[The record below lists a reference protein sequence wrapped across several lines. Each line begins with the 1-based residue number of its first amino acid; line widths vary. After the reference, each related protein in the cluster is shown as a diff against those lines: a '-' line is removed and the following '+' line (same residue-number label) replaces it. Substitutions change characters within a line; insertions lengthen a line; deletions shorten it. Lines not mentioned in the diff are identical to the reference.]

1 MRISRFEYNR
11 AKKELEEDRELLK
24 EAIEDKRDALGLGD
38 YSENSEL
45 DEARKKVNDI
55 KYRISR
61 NEEIMKATIIE
72 QDVSPLIVVGS
83 FVEIKYSKDGKF
95 YDRVLLLS
103 ESGDSL
109 IDGILSTKS
118 RLGQLINGKESGD
131 YTVGEQTYSVTKL
144 IDYDSTE
151 FVNKYKDRKS
161 RIKSLL
167 SEGLV

>member
-131 YTVGEQTYSVTKL
+131 YTVGGQTYSVTKL